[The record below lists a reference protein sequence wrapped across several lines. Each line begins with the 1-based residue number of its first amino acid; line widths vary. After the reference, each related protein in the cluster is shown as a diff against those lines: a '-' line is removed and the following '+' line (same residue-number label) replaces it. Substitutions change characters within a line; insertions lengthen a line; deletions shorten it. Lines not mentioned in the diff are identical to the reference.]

1 MRSSRTR
8 FVLLTL
14 VILLSLVLSACG
26 PAATPAPATATT
38 APAQPAP
45 AATAVPPTA
54 TAAPAPTAVP
64 PTATAA
70 PAATKAPAPT
80 AAPAAGQK
88 ILRRAQS
95 VIGKFGDPFHITGG
109 QIDEWMFFAMSRLVF
124 YDAKLDLQPDI
135 AEKYTVSPDGKTYT
149 FTLRKGV
156 EWHDGKPF
164 TAKDVVFTF
173 NYICQKDLNAM
184 QYPNIKVI
192 TGCKDVNEGK
202 ATTVSGVT
210 ANGDYEVTFKLDNAS
225 SIFNHAL
232 TQIPIVPEH
241 VVKDIPPADFT
252 KSKFVTERWY
262 PGTGPFIVKEFKGDE
277 SIEFVANPKYF
288 RGAPKIDVIRD
299 IKIPDAN
306 TRLLALEKGEV
317 DIALGLPVAEMD
329 RIKKIPGVQLVYL
342 DPVVPNILF
351 VNYHAGNKE
360 GDKPEQ
366 PKFKPM
372 RDPKFRQALV
382 HALDLDNLVKAV
394 DPSGLTVKWNCP
406 LAPSLGDLCPKDL
419 PTYAYDPEKAKALL
433 KEIGWDPNWEL
444 TFVALGTPPTWYEIV
459 QQMWAKVGIKATITP
474 IEFANFI
481 AEFYNK
487 GKFDV
492 IISGQARWVPL
503 DILGTAHRCG
513 YEYPKG
519 YNATQYCNPKFDE
532 VFEKAQNTADPA
544 VYKPLI
550 TEMTRILNTDL
561 PTYPLWIGK
570 SFQTMGAKVDA
581 ATFQL
586 GCGYNWTAPH
596 TWALK

>member
-1 MRSSRTR
+1 MRKAFTPT
-8 FVLLTL
+8 VLLTL
-14 VILLSLVLSACG
+14 IVLLGLVLSACG
-26 PAATPAPATATT
+26 AQPTP

-45 AATAVPPTA
+45 AQ
-54 TAAPAPTAVP
+54 PAP
-64 PTATAA
+64 ATAA
-70 PAATKAPAPT
+70 PAATKAPEPTKAPEATKAPEPTKAPAPT
-80 AAPAAGQK
+80 AAPAATGQK
-88 ILRRAQS
+88 VLRRAQS

-109 QIDEWMFFAMSRLVF
+109 QIDEWMFLSLSRLVF
-124 YDAKLDLQPDI
+124 YNAKLDLEPDI

-156 EWHDGKPF
+156 EWHDGTPF

-184 QYPNIKVI
+184 QYPNVKVI
-192 TGCKDVNEGK
+192 VGCEDVNQGK
-202 ATTVSGVT
+202 ATSVAGVT
-210 ANGDYEVTFKLDNAS
+210 ANGDYEVTLQLNNAS

-277 SIEFVANPKYF
+277 SIELVANPKYF

-317 DIALGLPVAEMD
+317 DIAAGLPVAELE
-329 RIKKIPGVQLVYL
+329 RIKKIPGVELVYL
-342 DPVVPNILF
+342 DPVVPNVLF
-351 VNYHAGNKE
+351 VNYHRGNKE
-360 GDKPEQ
+360 ADKPEQ
-366 PKFKPM
+366 PKFKAM
-372 RDPKFRQALV
+372 QDPRFRQALI
-382 HALDLDNLVKAV
+382 HALDLDNLIKAV
-394 DPSGLTVKWNCP
+394 DPYGTTVKWNCP
-406 LAPSLGDLCPKDL
+406 LAPSLGDLCAPDIK
-419 PTYAYDPEKAKALL
+419 TYGYDPEKAKALL
-433 KEIGWDPNWEL
+433 KEIGWDANWEL
-444 TFVALGTPPTWYEIV
+444 IFVALGTPPTWYEIV
-459 QQMWAKVGIKATITP
+459 QQMWAKVGVKATITP

-481 AEFYNK
+481 AEFYGK

-503 DILGTAHRCG
+503 DILGTVHRCG
-513 YEYPKG
+513 FEYPKG
-519 YNATQYCNPKFDE
+519 YNSTQYCNPKFDE
-532 VFEKAQNTADPA
+532 IFEKALATADPA

-570 SFQTMGAKVDA
+570 SFQTMGPKVDA
-581 ATFQL
+581 STFKL

-596 TWALK
+596 TWTLK